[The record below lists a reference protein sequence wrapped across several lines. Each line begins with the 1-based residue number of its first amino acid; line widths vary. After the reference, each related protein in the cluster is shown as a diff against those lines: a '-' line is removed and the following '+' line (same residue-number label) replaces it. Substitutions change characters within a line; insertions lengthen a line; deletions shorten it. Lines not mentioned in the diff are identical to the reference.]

1 MSDINKRELL
11 DDILSHNAYRV
22 WLSSGTLAKYSQN
35 EDIMREFIPYL
46 DEIKAETSGLELG
59 GLLGT
64 NKRFVDKVI
73 KILEHYKV
81 GEGCSCCLFAEDDNP
96 QNFET
101 LNIEETVNYNGINKV
116 DYYIVEC
123 KKCGKRYKVHER
135 EYHFP
140 WWEWTN
146 YEE

>member
-1 MSDINKRELL
+1 MNDIKKKLL
-11 DDILSHNAYRV
+11 DDILSHDAHRV

-46 DEIKAETSGLELG
+46 DEIKAETRGLELG
-59 GLLGT
+59 GLIGT

-73 KILEHYKV
+73 RILEHYKV
-81 GEGCSCCLFAEDDNP
+81 GEGCSCCLFSEDDNP
-96 QNFET
+96 QNFDT
-101 LNIEETVNYNGINKV
+101 LNVEETVNHKDINMV
-116 DYYIVEC
+116 DYYFVKC

-140 WWEWTN
+140 WWEWKSD
-146 YEE
+146 EE